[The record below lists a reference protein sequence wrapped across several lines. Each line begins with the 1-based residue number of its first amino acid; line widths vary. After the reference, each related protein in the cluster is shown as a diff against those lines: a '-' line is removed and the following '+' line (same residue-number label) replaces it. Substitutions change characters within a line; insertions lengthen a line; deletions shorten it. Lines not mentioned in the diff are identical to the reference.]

1 MRQTNPTETLRAASE
16 EEKVEVERRMMRERR
31 PEGVAVLEPLE
42 ESSWLQILWST
53 GPVP

>member
-16 EEKVEVERRMMRERR
+16 EEKVEVERRMRERR

-53 GPVP
+53 GQVP